1 MDGASHQI
9 GAGVG
14 LQLRASTGER
24 IVRAIRLGFPMS
36 NNETEYEAILVGV
49 DLAKSVS
56 SERLIIRNDSQLVVG
71 QVNREYETRYQ
82 CMVKYVSLVKQRLG
96 SFVAWKLKHI
106 SRDSNERRTLWLTG
120 PDPNTPPGFPGWSHL
135 VEFHCTILRE

>member
-82 CMVKYVSLVKQRLG
+82 CMVKYVSLVKQ
-96 SFVAWKLKHI
+96 
-106 SRDSNERRTLWLTG
+106 
-120 PDPNTPPGFPGWSHL
+120 
-135 VEFHCTILRE
+135 